1 MNIATVTK
9 KYQDGIWN
17 KFYTVT
23 LTDSTDIMSVPHD
36 TENRHYKEILLWV
49 AAGNTITDLGE

>member
-36 TENRHYKEILLWV
+36 TEKQTLQRDSSV
-49 AAGNTITDLGE
+49 GCCR